1 MRSYTLTQVA
11 YFSLS
16 LSLSLSFSLLQM
28 IATISNTCTS
38 VNNNHS
44 NTSVRRNSFSE
55 FVKSL
60 LLLVSPSN
68 NHDNSNSKQEDIEKR
83 SPSLFED
90 MYVSFPAFEEQE
102 ESTGCHPQPSL
113 IVGTSRIMCWIAADY
128 T

>member
-1 MRSYTLTQVA
+1 
-11 YFSLS
+11 
-16 LSLSLSFSLLQM
+16 M

-68 NHDNSNSKQEDIEKR
+68 SHDNSNSKQEDIEKR

-113 IVGTSRIMCWIAADY
+113 IVGASRIMC
-128 T
+128 